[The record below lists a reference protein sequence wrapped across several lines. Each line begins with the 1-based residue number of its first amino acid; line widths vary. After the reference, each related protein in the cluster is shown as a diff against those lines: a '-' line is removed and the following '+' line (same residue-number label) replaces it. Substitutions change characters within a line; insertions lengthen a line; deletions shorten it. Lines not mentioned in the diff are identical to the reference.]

1 MDGTFFKDLN
11 VQTAIKGFKFL
22 PKKRNFLITL
32 SLQFD
37 AVNLRYLKLRQI
49 DLTLIHSL
57 Q

>member
-57 Q
+57 

>member
-1 MDGTFFKDLN
+1 MDGTIFKDLN

-22 PKKRNFLITL
+22 PKKINFLITL

-37 AVNLRYLKLRQI
+37 AVSLRYLKLRQI

-57 Q
+57 